1 MKNIKRIVLTG
12 GPCAG
17 KTSALK
23 ILKEYFENKGYSVF
37 VEKEPA
43 TALISSGINLEN
55 IKDYNDFQRAV
66 LSVHLFQEYLLTDYL
81 ENKLITNEN
90 VLILYDRGIFDM
102 KAYMPDDVFEMI
114 LNERGLSKQTLLNK
128 YDAVFHL
135 VTTANG
141 AQAFYGK
148 ENNSARM
155 EDLDLAKKLD
165 EKTAG
170 CWKSYKNFKI
180 IDNSTDFDG
189 KMKRLIQAIE
199 DVLNK

>member
-1 MKNIKRIVLTG
+1 MGLFTNYDNKRN
-12 GPCAG
+12 
-17 KTSALK
+17 LK
-23 ILKEYFENKGYSVF
+23 KLEKIAVQVENLADKYKEMSDDELKSQTQILK
-37 VEKEPA
+37 
-43 TALISSGINLEN
+43 
-55 IKDYNDFQRAV
+55 
-66 LSVHLFQEYLLTDYL
+66 DYL

-90 VLILYDRGIFDM
+90 VLILYDRGVFDM